1 MKYLGAIILFI
12 SMLGCVKTMER
23 TNPLDGKTLPMVT
36 TNPIYS
42 FGSTSALGSGTIT
55 NYGGLPVSSKGILWS
70 TTANFQVLTMPKN
83 PNGNGEPTFTTSL
96 TALTPATKYY
106 YRAFA
111 ENLVGT
117 AYGTELSFTTK
128 SDTPYIITT
137 VPNPILFNN
146 TVTGGNVTAENGSP
160 VTTRGLVYGETPYPT
175 RELSTV
181 VIDTSKAMGLGAY
194 TIKLTTLKPATTYYA
209 RAYAINSIGRSYGNQ
224 VIFFVPATTPTYTT
238 LNATYGTTTAS
249 SGGTFVSNGGSDVT
263 DKGIVWSNTP
273 IAATTPIAS
282 LTNKVSKGGG
292 NVNFTADM
300 TNLLPGTTYYVYA
313 YSSNAAGTSYGTE
326 VKFTTNAIPPT
337 VNSGSYS
344 KLGATTVEI
353 NSTITD
359 IGGSAITEF
368 GHVYSINANPL
379 LTNGG
384 TKVISPVLPNIVN
397 NTNYNNP
404 ISNLKANTQYYIK
417 AYATNTK
424 GTGYGNDIVIKTTG
438 TTPTVSIIQPSASQI
453 TDVSAVVTG
462 SISEN
467 GGSSIT
473 SAGIYWSLS
482 PGVTSSNTAV
492 PDATVPQT
500 NISST
505 INGLTT
511 NTTYYAKAYAKNS
524 NGEALSSNEIFFT
537 TKDNTPQL
545 SISAGTIN
553 NDTTINITAKVTSQ
567 GLTSSSFI
575 DSKGILLGTSA
586 TVLYSTALYKSPTQG
601 TGSGDIVYL
610 FTGLK
615 PGTTYYARAYASNNK
630 GVTYGYS
637 PALAYTTNIIA
648 PRVYTFTPS
657 GSSSSGINVSGEVTS
672 DGGDSN
678 IIAGFEWG
686 VSQTSF
692 LLGNSGTKGTS
703 LGTFSFTIPLTNL
716 TKGVTYYYR
725 TYVKNS
731 KSLVY
736 GNAQPFSY

>member
-1 MKYLGAIILFI
+1 
-12 SMLGCVKTMER
+12 MLGCVKTMER

-249 SGGTFVSNGGSDVT
+249 SGGTFVSNGGSAVT

-292 NVNFTADM
+292 DLNFTADM

-344 KLGATTVEI
+344 KLGSTSVEI

-438 TTPTVSIIQPSASQI
+438 TTPTVTIIQPSASQL
-453 TDVSAVVTG
+453 TDVSALLTG
-462 SISEN
+462 TIIDN
-467 GGSSIT
+467 GGSAIT
-473 SAGIYWSLS
+473 SAGIYWSLT
-482 PGVTSSNTAV
+482 PGVTSANTAV
-492 PDATVPQT
+492 ATTPVPQT

-524 NGEALSSNEIFFT
+524 NGDAISSNEISFT
-537 TKDNTPQL
+537 TLDNTPQL
-545 SISAGTIN
+545 SISSVTVN
-553 NDTTINITAKVTSQ
+553 SDNTVNVNAKVTSQ
-567 GLTSSSFI
+567 GLYSNSLV
-575 DSKGILLGTSA
+575 DSKGIILGSAATVIYNSASVKSPSLGT
-586 TVLYSTALYKSPTQG
+586 G
-601 TGSGDIVYL
+601 NGDIVYL
-610 FTGLK
+610 FTSLN

-630 GVTYGYS
+630 SVSYGYS
-637 PALAYTTNIIA
+637 SALSFKTNAVA
-648 PRVYTFTPS
+648 PTVVTYTPS
-657 GSSSSGINVSGEVTS
+657 NISTTGINVSGEVINE
-672 DGGDSN
+672 GGDPVTD
-678 IIAGFEWG
+678 AGFVWG
-686 VSQTSF
+686 VSATSF
-692 LLGNSGTKGTS
+692 NLGNSGTKGTG
-703 LGTFSFTIPLTNL
+703 LGTFSYTIPTTNFI
-716 TKGVTYYYR
+716 KGTRYYYR
-725 TYVKNS
+725 AYAKNS
-731 KSLVY
+731 KFPIVY
-736 GNAQPFSY
+736 GDIQSFVAP